1 MKYGNEIK
9 INIKINKLLRKT
21 SLPKHG
27 HKNASCNLSQY
38 IKEESIYIK
47 EVSVK
52 KYVPINVFILMGH
65 IASIKEVSMKSDSI
79 CLKYFL
85 KM

>member
-9 INIKINKLLRKT
+9 INIKINKLLRET
-21 SLPKHG
+21 SLPTHG
-27 HKNASCNLSQY
+27 HKNASCKLSQY

-52 KYVPINVFILMGH
+52 
-65 IASIKEVSMKSDSI
+65 EVSVRSDSI